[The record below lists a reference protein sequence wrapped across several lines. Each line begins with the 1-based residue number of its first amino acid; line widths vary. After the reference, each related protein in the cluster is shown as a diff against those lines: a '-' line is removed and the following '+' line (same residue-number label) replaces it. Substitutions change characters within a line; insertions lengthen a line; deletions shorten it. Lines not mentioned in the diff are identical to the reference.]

1 MEKDTRGIG
10 DNSNQDVETLDAEQ
24 LDIMPNAD
32 AATGLI
38 PAHEGRYEGMLQQAV
53 NFLDKLSW
61 YARQAL
67 NDVEQAVNGKNVV
80 VRTNSAVSANEHLQN
95 LEKETEHWFAVLQTM
110 KDGKDVHIQENCKGS
125 KLEIVA
131 GAEYEFG
138 QYIID
143 QSDGKY
149 CEQNPD
155 LSSGYPR
162 GNISGK
168 AYMEKVNAK

>member
-1 MEKDTRGIG
+1 MEQEPRGIG
-10 DNSNQDVETLDAEQ
+10 DNSTQDA
-24 LDIMPNAD
+24 MPIAD
-32 AATGLI
+32 TSTGLI
-38 PAHEGRYEGMLQQAV
+38 PEHEGRYEGMLQQAV

-110 KDGKDVHIQENCKGS
+110 KDGKDVHIQENCKHS

-131 GAEYEFG
+131 GAEYDFG

-143 QSDGKY
+143 QSDGKF
-149 CEQNPD
+149 CED
-155 LSSGYPR
+155 YPKEVR
-162 GNISGK
+162 GNRAGK